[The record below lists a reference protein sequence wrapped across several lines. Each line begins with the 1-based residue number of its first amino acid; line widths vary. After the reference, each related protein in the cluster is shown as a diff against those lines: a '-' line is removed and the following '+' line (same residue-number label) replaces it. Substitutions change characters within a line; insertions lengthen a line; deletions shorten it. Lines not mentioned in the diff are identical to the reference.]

1 MQQGNTEKRKDGS
14 QSNIILSKL
23 LSTQQVIR
31 DNKGNLI
38 EFPRPVLSQN
48 GNAVFYPRT
57 INIIQG
63 KSGVHKSRLVES
75 MCSCLLNKEEHTPN
89 SMGFEKV
96 PYNKYVIAYVDTERN
111 LTEQFPS
118 AIQRILLHAGYEI
131 ESDPEAFE
139 YTSLQ
144 EFDRNERLDALI
156 IYIENLSESYP
167 NKNII
172 VVLDVI
178 SDCLLNFNDTS
189 ESMRLIDFLNQTI
202 NRLDVTFLC
211 IIHENPGSVDKARGH
226 LGTELN
232 NKSSTVIQIG
242 YEKDKMMNNTDLI
255 KINYLKCRSSKRH
268 EPFYVQFSQENK
280 ILELAPN
287 EVIRSLTE
295 SRQHKAPMEKLLE
308 VLPRILLRP
317 MQKSELLRQLTDRF
331 DCGERVI
338 EDRLKSILEDDLTI
352 IDPMGRTY
360 KLKKANERSVSYNL
374 ELIEEI
380 DPIDKFKED
389 YPF

>member
-1 MQQGNTEKRKDGS
+1 MKQGTAENRKEDS
-14 QSNIILSKL
+14 QYNSILDKL

-38 EFPRPVLSQN
+38 EFPRPVLSQH
-48 GNAVFYPRT
+48 GNAVIYPRT

-75 MCSCLLNKEEHTPN
+75 MCSCLLNKDDQAIN
-89 SMGFEKV
+89 SIGFEKV

-118 AIQRILLHAGYEI
+118 AIQRILLNAGYGI
-131 ESDPEAFE
+131 NDDPEGFE

-156 IYIENLSESYP
+156 IYIENLSERYP

-242 YEKDKMMNNTDLI
+242 YEKDKEMNNTDLI

-280 ILELAPN
+280 ILELVSN
-287 EVIRSLTE
+287 EVIRGFNE
-295 SRQHKAPMEKLLE
+295 RRQLKAPMEKFSQ
-308 VLPRILLRP
+308 VLPQILIRP
-317 MQKSELLRQLTDRF
+317 MQKTELLRQLTDKF

-338 EDRLKSILEDDLTI
+338 EERLKSILEDDVTI
-352 IDPMGRTY
+352 TDPMGRTF

-374 ELIEEI
+374 ELINVDNSGEVFFEE
-380 DPIDKFKED
+380 DPF
-389 YPF
+389 